1 MLEQEQE
8 IIYYK
13 VFPPEVHLKEHRE
26 VVWLEMKSLEQLYF
40 VNEVDHVGLISAT
53 ERAGLAVQVADAG
66 AVVWKL
72 FVSLD
77 SSCSWWDPCGLTTT
91 RELMNRHCI

>member
-13 VFPPEVHLKEHRE
+13 VFPPEVHLKEHHG
-26 VVWLEMKSLEQLYF
+26 VVWLEMKSLEQLYY
-40 VNEVDHVGLISAT
+40 VNEVDQVGLISAT

-66 AVVWKL
+66 AVV
-72 FVSLD
+72 
-77 SSCSWWDPCGLTTT
+77 
-91 RELMNRHCI
+91 